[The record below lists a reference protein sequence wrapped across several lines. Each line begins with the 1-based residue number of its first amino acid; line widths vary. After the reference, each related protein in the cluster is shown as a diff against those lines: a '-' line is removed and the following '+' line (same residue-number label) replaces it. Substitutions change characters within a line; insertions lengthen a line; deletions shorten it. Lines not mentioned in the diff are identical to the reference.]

1 MDSFSTRAGR
11 KDPEPEGT
19 PSPRLRHSDPRRPP
33 RGIPPARSLL
43 LQLRRGPALGRSLAP
58 CRGSACRLRRP
69 LSVRRGLGAQRPP
82 APLLRPH
89 GSGAGFGEQGRRAG
103 RQRAAAVKP
112 GLPARG
118 RERAA
123 GPVGLRG
130 AGELCRPGGSGARGA
145 AGALSAQRS
154 SRRSVRIDPASGW
167 RLSEHNE
174 ICRLAFPFAS

>member
-118 RERAA
+118 RDRAA
-123 GPVGLRG
+123 GPGRAVRWEEAGSGRRGPWGCAGPGSSAGRVGAGRG
-130 AGELCRPGGSGARGA
+130 ALRV
-145 AGALSAQRS
+145 L
-154 SRRSVRIDPASGW
+154 
-167 RLSEHNE
+167 
-174 ICRLAFPFAS
+174 